1 MTRRD
6 PIRRYLADRG
16 VRDDLVTDGL
26 DGLVRRWAA
35 IVGEVAHG
43 YELTLDDYRND
54 MDVRDIIAGV
64 LPLATGTQRQAVEKQ
79 LADADRRLRDVTTVS
94 SSLWGDSDA
103 DGAAAERWWYFRK
116 PRKPGRAL
124 AADLATLPD

>member
-1 MTRRD
+1 MTRRA
-6 PIRRYLADRG
+6 IRFGGIWLIAACATISSRMVSTAC
-16 VRDDLVTDGL
+16 
-26 DGLVRRWAA
+26 VRRWAA

-43 YELTLDDYRND
+43 YELTLDDYRDD

-103 DGAAAERWWYFRK
+103 DGAAAERWW
-116 PRKPGRAL
+116 
-124 AADLATLPD
+124 